1 MQASYTSIVMVY
13 HHSMHQYSYSYGG
26 CKKWVSAQLDPL
38 SLGGSMQGREKVD
51 SSETTKPSFDS
62 VAQSMKQF
70 VALC

>member
-1 MQASYTSIVMVY
+1 
-13 HHSMHQYSYSYGG
+13 
-26 CKKWVSAQLDPL
+26 
-38 SLGGSMQGREKVD
+38 MQGREKVD